1 MKSGDRIAIVGH
13 NGCGKSSLL
22 RQLWHSW
29 QQGDSPLFHPR
40 ARVGYYDQSLQ
51 QLRDDQTLS
60 AALHG
65 FAALSD
71 EQCKM
76 ALISAGFPGCAI
88 SRRLPHSAVVSARA
102 CCLSA

>member
-1 MKSGDRIAIVGH
+1 MAIASRLSATTAAANPH
-13 NGCGKSSLL
+13 CCASCGIAGSKATA
-22 RQLWHSW
+22 RC
-29 QQGDSPLFHPR
+29 FIR
-40 ARVGYYDQSLQ
+40 APRVGYYDQSLQ

-76 ALISAGFPGCAI
+76 ALISAGFPWLRHQQKVASLSGGER
-88 SRRLPHSAVVSARA
+88 SRLL
-102 CCLSA
+102 LSA